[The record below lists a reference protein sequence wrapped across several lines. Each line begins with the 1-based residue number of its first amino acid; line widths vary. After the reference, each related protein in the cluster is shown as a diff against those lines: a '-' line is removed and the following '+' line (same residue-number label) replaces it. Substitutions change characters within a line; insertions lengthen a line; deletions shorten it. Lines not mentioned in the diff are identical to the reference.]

1 MTLGRRHLLGLG
13 LIAGALATHQ
23 KALARDRTVE
33 PRIPLWPKGVPEA
46 IPTGLKEVVTERST
60 VPQIQDRAIQ
70 GVTVPWLEM
79 VRPAQANGAAI
90 IIMPG
95 GGYRYMAWDKEGP
108 DLAHWF
114 ASRGVTAFSLGYRL
128 PHDGWSGGPD
138 TPLADAQRAVR
149 LVRANAAQWGI
160 DPTRIAVMGF
170 SAGGHLCANLAAQF
184 DHVVYPAQDAA
195 DALSAR
201 PDLAAPI
208 YPAIKIDQLSGSKPQ
223 GEALFGRALSLQEL
237 ERHSPHLN
245 VQANAP
251 PHCLVHAEDDPLV
264 SPDHSLALRSALRA
278 RGITVETHLY
288 AKGGHGFGLRNTKG
302 LPLAD
307 WPQRLMSFGLSTG
320 WLTA

>member
-13 LIAGALATHQ
+13 LIAGVLATHQ
-23 KALARDRTVE
+23 KAWASDRTVE
-33 PRIPLWPKGVPEA
+33 PRIPLWPKGVAEA

-79 VRPAQANGAAI
+79 VRPTQANGAAI
-90 IIMPG
+90 IVMPG
-95 GGYRYMAWDKEGP
+95 GGYRYMAWDKEG
-108 DLAHWF
+108 
-114 ASRGVTAFSLGYRL
+114 
-128 PHDGWSGGPD
+128 
-138 TPLADAQRAVR
+138 
-149 LVRANAAQWGI
+149 
-160 DPTRIAVMGF
+160 
-170 SAGGHLCANLAAQF
+170 
-184 DHVVYPAQDAA
+184 
-195 DALSAR
+195 

-223 GEALFGRALSLQEL
+223 GETLFGRALSSQEL
-237 ERHSPHLN
+237 ARHSSHLN